1 MHAAGSV
8 RSAAVGLLC
17 ALALAG
23 SAQAQTAAA
32 GAGAGAGAGGAAPD
46 MASAWDYASP
56 GGVSIIV
63 GNGFET
69 TPGGS
74 SSSGGNGTPAFR
86 SSAPLTG
93 NRARTAPARLI
104 RTVLLDSVGDNTARA
119 VQQAIAPVLATTM
132 SITGDGLPGLFT
144 PPPAPSVP
152 ALPPVPEGA
161 IGSGATPSP
170 AEFARGDAAFFAA
183 TVTAVTI
190 NASQA
195 ARYHE
200 MAQPV
205 IYPVA
210 GIMTPQIAE
219 QMLALAD
226 RLPGESPRG
235 MPLAEVLANNIAAVT
250 QQVARGVFVAD
261 GTHVIGIP
269 KG

>member
-1 MHAAGSV
+1 MFAAGS
-8 RSAAVGLLC
+8 RRLAAIGVLA
-17 ALALAG
+17 ALFAG
-23 SAQAQTAAA
+23 SPAQGQAA
-32 GAGAGAGAGGAAPD
+32 GGGGAAAPD
-46 MASAWDYASP
+46 MASAWDYVAP

-69 TPGGS
+69 TPGGAS
-74 SSSGGNGTPAFR
+74 SNGGNGTPAFR

-93 NRARTAPARLI
+93 NRARTAPHRLI
-104 RTVLLDSVGDNTARA
+104 RAVLLDGLGESTARV
-119 VQQAIAPVLATTM
+119 VQQATAPIIAATM
-132 SITGDGLPGLFT
+132 SITGNGLPGSFT
-144 PPPAPSVP
+144 PPPAPSFQ
-152 ALPPVPEGA
+152 PPVPEGA
-161 IGSGATPSP
+161 ISATPGIGATPALPSIVD
-170 AEFARGDAAFFAA
+170 FARGDAGFYAA
-183 TVTAVTI
+183 TVTAVTL

-205 IYPVA
+205 TYPVA

-226 RLPGESPRG
+226 RFPGESPRG

-250 QQVARGVFVAD
+250 QQISRGVFVAD